1 MSIVFFKKIFD
12 QFFLSRIYGT
22 RLRAHGYDIY
32 AQKNFWCEPAK
43 RTLCTIIG
51 KTCEKR

>member
-1 MSIVFFKKIFD
+1 MSIVFFKKFFD

-32 AQKNFWCEPAK
+32 AQKKILVLACK
-43 RTLCTIIG
+43 RTLCAIIG
-51 KTCEKR
+51 KACGKR